1 MNAPARIRDI
11 TRGIVAHLI
20 AEAATGEE
28 RKKRILIA
36 REEGLLS
43 DSEAER
49 LIAFLEVQAA

>member
-1 MNAPARIRDI
+1 MNAQPSIRDI

-20 AEAATGEE
+20 AQAATDEE
-28 RKKRILIA
+28 RKQRILIA

-43 DSEAER
+43 DTEAER